1 MSTSIENIRIIDY
14 VDSHHRAAVYE
25 CVVALQNYE
34 HDLDSRLPTGI
45 EIIDEFLPEMFRRCT
60 QSDGKVLIAEVDG
73 DVAGFVTVLTKVS
86 SGELQDGDQEYG
98 LVSDLIVR
106 EPYRRQGLGQQLLD
120 AAEKY
125 AKSRQVSCMRV
136 SVLAG
141 NIAAEELYSAN
152 GYRALFA
159 ELEKELTAS
168 S

>member
-1 MSTSIENIRIIDY
+1 
-14 VDSHHRAAVYE
+14 
-25 CVVALQNYE
+25 
-34 HDLDSRLPTGI
+34 
-45 EIIDEFLPEMFRRCT
+45 
-60 QSDGKVLIAEVDG
+60 
-73 DVAGFVTVLTKVS
+73 VTVLTKVS

-136 SVLAG
+136 GVLAG

-152 GYRALFA
+152 GYRVLFA